1 MRCPAAS
8 APRRGRVGAR
18 SGAGRRLADGGWT
31 APRHAR
37 DARALS
43 GHREAMGSDP
53 FAPEAPA
60 LQDVLDALDDE
71 ACRTIVAHL
80 DGPMT
85 ATELSE
91 ACDIPL
97 STTYRKLDLLSDAS
111 LVDERI
117 EIRGDGRHT
126 TPYLLDFEEVR
137 LSLDEDQ
144 RVDVAIERRARSPEE
159 RLSDLWSEV
168 RKET

>member
-1 MRCPAAS
+1 M
-8 APRRGRVGAR
+8 
-18 SGAGRRLADGGWT
+18 GG
-31 APRHAR
+31 
-37 DARALS
+37 
-43 GHREAMGSDP
+43 DP
-53 FAPEAPA
+53 FAPDAPA
-60 LQDVLDALDDE
+60 LEDVLDALDDE

-80 DGPMT
+80 DGAMT

-91 ACDIPL
+91 ACDVPL

-126 TPYLLDFEEVR
+126 TRYVLDFEAVR

-144 RVDVAIERRARSPEE
+144 QVEVTIERRTRSPEE
-159 RLSDLWSEV
+159 RLSELWSEV